1 VSAAARNA
9 VQFIPPLGR
18 ELVPLVNGEAPGRG
32 LAEHQHN
39 PLSLD
44 LGLYQASFA
53 RVPSGLSFSG
63 VNIKAKATSVTPTTI
78 YP

>member
-1 VSAAARNA
+1 
-9 VQFIPPLGR
+9 LW
-18 ELVPLVNGEAPGRG
+18 LVKTDNMGNVGACGCAQNTSTTPQP
-32 LAEHQHN
+32 
-39 PLSLD
+39 LD

-53 RVPSGLSFSG
+53 TVPSGLSFSG